1 VLNEKPPA
9 SARARR
15 QLGRVLFILALLD
28 VSVIVWVIVVALAA
42 PPLGLAGLVLL
53 LAILLGVGGI
63 LGIRIWLAVRLR
75 RRSGEVL

>member
-1 VLNEKPPA
+1 
-9 SARARR
+9 
-15 QLGRVLFILALLD
+15 VLFILALLD